1 MNNSINFLQVV
12 ELTDEEKFDMYM
24 KVPHEELVRMKIEE
38 EKYVKMMENVRCCK
52 YPCKDRTIFTT
63 YNSTLSNEPF
73 SKEQLSYLNSHFQR
87 KPNYMGGPG

>member
-38 EKYVKMMENVRCCK
+38 EKYVKMLDDFI
-52 YPCKDRTIFTT
+52 DRNNLRITF
-63 YNSTLSNEPF
+63 SNG
-73 SKEQLSYLNSHFQR
+73 KN
-87 KPNYMGGPG
+87 